1 MLLIKKLSYNNK
13 TNKTK
18 LKRDLILKEFTLK
31 KLKLF
36 NRSLV
41 KYNISLKT
49 SHLKKKKKL
58 IYKFSSKSKFL
69 RPNSNY
75 RIRLYRKYKSSKK
88 KKYFNTRLSLKQYKN
103 NFFAIF
109 SLRNAMKRYYSTG
122 LFFKS
127 GPKKSSTYAAQLI
140 GKLMGRYIKKTL
152 RKYRFKLK
160 IRNICLSLKTRR
172 NAFTYAC
179 LKGIYRSKIWFGVHD
194 PYRKIPHGY
203 VRLRKPRS
211 L

>member
-1 MLLIKKLSYNNK
+1 MLLNKIKKSNLLYRFSERN
-13 TNKTK
+13 
-18 LKRDLILKEFTLK
+18 LILKEFTLK
-31 KLKLF
+31 KLKNF
-36 NRSLV
+36 NKSLI
-41 KYNISLKT
+41 KYNIILKT
-49 SHLKKKKKL
+49 PLLKKKKKL
-58 IYKFSSKSKFL
+58 IYKLSYKNKL
-69 RPNSNY
+69 LKTNINY
-75 RIRLYRKYKSSKK
+75 KIKNYKMYKSLKK

-127 GPKKSSTYAAQLI
+127 GPKKSSTYAAQLV
-140 GKLMGRYIKKTL
+140 GKLMGRYMKKTL

-179 LKGIYRSKIWFGVHD
+179 LKGIYRSKIWFGVYD
-194 PYRKIPHGY
+194 PSRKNSHGY
-203 VRLRKPRS
+203 IRLRKPRS